1 MYKNNIYSAL
11 LILFL
16 VSCSS
21 SNDNVNKFGDENSNS
36 PPELV
41 GLIDFAIDENST
53 EVTQF
58 TATDPDNDPITYSIN
73 GIDSSLLTIDE
84 NLGLLT
90 FINAPDYENPQ
101 DNDQNNIYAVN
112 IIASDGS
119 LSAELG
125 IIIQVNDIDEPSI
138 SLTLS
143 STDISTYNTTTL
155 TWTTDNA
162 DNCALTF
169 NETLDVDTSGSK
181 TFYFSTPGRNT
192 FTMNCTND
200 LSSATAEV
208 ELVVSE
214 IIIKKIPDKI
224 SLFNED

>member
-1 MYKNNIYSAL
+1 MYKINIYSAL
-11 LILFL
+11 LIIFL
-16 VSCSS
+16 LSCSS
-21 SNDNVNKFGDENSNS
+21 SNDNVSKFGDESSNS
-36 PPELV
+36 APELV

-58 TATDPDNDPITYSIN
+58 TAIDPDNDPIIYSIN

-84 NLGLLT
+84 NSGLLS

-143 STDISTYNTTTL
+143 STDISIYNTITL
-155 TWTTDNA
+155 TWTADNA
-162 DNCALTF
+162 DNCTLTF

>member
-1 MYKNNIYSAL
+1 MAKHNLFSTLI
-11 LILFL
+11 ILFL
-16 VSCSS
+16 ASCSS
-21 SNDNVNKFGDENSNS
+21 SNASKLADENSNS
-36 PPELV
+36 APELV
-41 GLIDFAIDENST
+41 GLIDFAIDENET

-73 GIDSSLLTIDE
+73 GIDSSLLTIDK
-84 NLGLLT
+84 NSGLLT
-90 FINAPDYENPQ
+90 FINPPDYENPL
-101 DNDQNNIYAVN
+101 DNDQNNIYSVN

-143 STDISTYNTTTL
+143 STDISTYNTATL
-155 TWTTDNA
+155 TWATNNA
-162 DNCALTF
+162 DNCSLIF

-181 TFYFSTPGRNT
+181 TFYFSTSGRNT
-192 FTMNCTND
+192 FTMNCSND

-214 IIIKKIPDKI
+214 IIIKKIPNKI